1 MVELYSRADLH
12 RLLDAKLA
20 LRPLAVDDFSAVR
33 HLHATCLRRHTMG
46 VLSEAEVADFVR
58 LVYSPAYVGL
68 LLKEDVYCAWLDG
81 ELVGTIS
88 WQPNAANGLA
98 ARIGCIF
105 ARNPHQGVGRRLLAE
120 VELRAHQGG
129 FARLGAGVTANAA
142 PFLERFGYAVVSNG
156 VKTFGSYCKLPVVY
170 LRKELPP
177 PGTRLN

>member
-12 RLLDAKLA
+12 RLLDDKLA
-20 LRPLAVDDFSAVR
+20 LKPLSVDDFSAVR
-33 HLHATCLRRHTMG
+33 HLHATCLSRHTAG
-46 VLSEAEVADFVR
+46 VLSETEVTDFVR

-81 ELVGTIS
+81 ELVGSIS
-88 WQPNAANGLA
+88 WQPNAATGLA

-105 ARNPHQGVGRRLLAE
+105 ARNPQQGVGRRLLTE

-142 PFLERFGYAVVSNG
+142 PFLQRFGYAVVSNG
-156 VKTFGSYCKLPVVY
+156 VKTL
-170 LRKELPP
+170 
-177 PGTRLN
+177 